1 MPKSHRFQNLIGQR
15 FGRLVVLD
23 RAPTRNDGRYRT
35 RWYCICD
42 CGKTHI
48 AQAINLKAGDV
59 KSCGCLF
66 QDFMKQE
73 KRTPRPQCRK
83 PTGVVAFDYLY
94 NNYKSNAKRR
104 GYIFLLDKEQFRRL
118 IAMPCFFCGI
128 PPVTVCKRD
137 YDSILYNGLDR
148 LDNSLGYVEGNAA
161 PCCARCNMMKSTMSV
176 PEFFDAI
183 ATIHN
188 KKVSASENELR
199 GSEPTIKNRKQF
211 IQ

>member
-1 MPKSHRFQNLIGQR
+1 MPKSHNFLDLTGQR
-15 FGRLVVLD
+15 FGRLVVLG

-42 CGKTHI
+42 CEKTHV
-48 AQAINLKAGDV
+48 ATTMNLRQGFV

-73 KRTPRPQCRK
+73 KRAPRPQCRK
-83 PTGVVAFDYLY
+83 PAGTVAFDYLFT
-94 NNYKSNAKRR
+94 NYQSNAKRHGR
-104 GYIFLLDKEQFRRL
+104 PFLLDKEEFRRL
-118 IAMPCFFCGI
+118 IKLPCFYCGI
-128 PPVTVCKRD
+128 PPLAVCKRS

-148 LDNSLGYVEGNAA
+148 LDNSLGYVEGNCA
-161 PCCARCNMMKSTMSV
+161 PCCGRCNVMKAQMTV
-176 PEFFDAI
+176 QEFFEVI

-188 KKVSASENELR
+188 RKVSASENELR